1 MEGRTIKKL
10 FVIFILL
17 PIISVFIV
25 SVTPILIPVNVE
37 NYQEFQDA
45 KFGFPIPF
53 VRQNLYESGAGSYEG
68 GFPHRFGLQTDVLD
82 NDPEFKFILT
92 NYFYS
97 ISIIYF
103 CFLVSY
109 LLFRK
114 KESY

>member
-1 MEGRTIKKL
+1 MEGRKIKKV

-17 PIISVFIV
+17 PIISFFIV
-25 SVTPILIPVNVE
+25 SVTPFLIPVNVE

-68 GFPHRFGLQTDVLD
+68 GFPHWFGLQMDVLD
-82 NDPEFKFILT
+82 HDPEFKFIST

-97 ISIIYF
+97 IIVIYF

-109 LLFRK
+109 LFFRK
-114 KESY
+114 RR